1 MPPFSFDSRLFRQL
15 FTTGSIWIT
24 NPLAG
29 IKRLDHAS
37 ATISNG
43 RWPRDQSWGHAGLLR
58 GLWPYFPPPEE
69 SRFGKQ
75 GRFLSKT
82 CFVQIHF
89 LSENW
94 CSLFLMREMIAH
106 LVQTLGWQREAM
118 FAGGKALADCLR
130 RRFFRPSAT
139 WQGTLPSPQLPPLL
153 RSSLRPP
160 TLHTPCPATRPAL
173 RQFW

>member
-1 MPPFSFDSRLFRQL
+1 MCKD
-15 FTTGSIWIT
+15 
-24 NPLAG
+24 
-29 IKRLDHAS
+29 IKRTMAS
-37 ATISNG
+37 RPELETCRAASG
-43 RWPRDQSWGHAGLLR
+43 PVAL
-58 GLWPYFPPPEE
+58 FPPPEE

-89 LSENW
+89 LLENW
-94 CSLFLMREMIAH
+94 CSLFLMREMITH